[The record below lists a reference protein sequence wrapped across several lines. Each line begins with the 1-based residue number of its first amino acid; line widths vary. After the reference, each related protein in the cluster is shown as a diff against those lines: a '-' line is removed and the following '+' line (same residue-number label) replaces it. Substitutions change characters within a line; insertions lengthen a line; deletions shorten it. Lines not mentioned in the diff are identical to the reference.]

1 MTCFPKV
8 REIEDRWQARFG
20 EERIRSIRE
29 CIGSL
34 FVARGAERLLLAE
47 GLVPAEGTGIAHV
60 AAQP

>member
-8 REIEDRWQARFG
+8 REIEDRWQAR
-20 EERIRSIRE
+20 
-29 CIGSL
+29 L